1 MLALQLISENWRY
14 ASKYVDGEP
23 VAVVMNGKIMEDAM
37 KKARYRASDLM
48 EQLRDKGVFDLN
60 EVEFAILET
69 NGQLSVLK
77 KPQFQPVTPLHM
89 NVPSIPNGMGTE
101 LIYDGQIVKQN
112 LKDLSLTEEWLDSQL
127 TTKGINNVSEVFLAT
142 ITPSG
147 SFFVDTYI
155 DRLKRLT
162 DISDYPGPN

>member
-1 MLALQLISENWRY
+1 M
-14 ASKYVDGEP
+14 
-23 VAVVMNGKIMEDAM
+23 
-37 KKARYRASDLM
+37 
-48 EQLRDKGVFDLN
+48 
-60 EVEFAILET
+60 
-69 NGQLSVLK
+69 
-77 KPQFQPVTPLHM
+77 H
-89 NVPSIPNGMGTE
+89 SIPNGMGTE

>member
-89 NVPSIPNGMGTE
+89 NAFYT
-101 LIYDGQIVKQN
+101 
-112 LKDLSLTEEWLDSQL
+112 
-127 TTKGINNVSEVFLAT
+127 
-142 ITPSG
+142 
-147 SFFVDTYI
+147 
-155 DRLKRLT
+155 
-162 DISDYPGPN
+162 